1 MSENPILALF
11 RVDQAS
17 AGAWAASLEPEY
29 IKTTFGEVDW
39 SEKDVADALAVLN
52 HWQAV
57 SA

>member
-1 MSENPILALF
+1 MSANPILDLF

-29 IKTTFGEVDW
+29 LKATFGDVDW
-39 SEKDVADALAVLN
+39 SEKDVADARAVLL